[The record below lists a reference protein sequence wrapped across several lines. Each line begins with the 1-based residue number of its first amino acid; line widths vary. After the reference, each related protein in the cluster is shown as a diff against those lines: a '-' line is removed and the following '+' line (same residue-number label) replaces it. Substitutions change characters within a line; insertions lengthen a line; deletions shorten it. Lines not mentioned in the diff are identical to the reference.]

1 MADDAKLRIL
11 IEAILDEKGI
21 KQAENALK
29 GVGKEG
35 VKTGELVKTAGRDM
49 TGFMDKAVGFI
60 SNMGIVAVAVGGAMT
75 PIIKAAQSYVNTAQM
90 ANAGSR
96 EWLATT
102 YQIEQAQLKVGKAAM
117 DFLLPT
123 YSKIGDLVEKWG
135 NFAESNPAGALLGVG
150 LAGAGGAIGITEIV
164 GFVLKKMLPG
174 LAGAGGT
181 AAGVSA
187 TSGVVSGAA
196 SAAGGAGMTVASM
209 FPESVL
215 APAAAGTAAVGGA
228 AIAGTATAVS
238 AIALIGAAEVANY
251 KSTMGV
257 VEANEEQG
265 NVIKRSNNIWE
276 RFSDY
281 ITTLYNPSYPLTQ
294 YVTPE
299 EAAARDAENKQAE
312 EDNSG
317 MSWWEKFW
325 SQFKKS
331 PIVGG
336 TPTTT
341 QDILPASVKSEF
353 KTTELI
359 KAQYEFRKQ
368 ETYAQE
374 DFHRQWKYSVADFN
388 RNRLYQEEDFN
399 RQRAISYRSFAMQQA
414 QSEKMFYLQR
424 AIAQRDYQISVSRN
438 DYDYQLSRKR
448 AQEDHNF
455 SLKQIM
461 LSGDALAYYYSERQF
476 KIDKQRAE
484 EDYQLQKRR
493 AAEDFARSQGDSLM
507 FFNIERAF
515 SRKMFDIQMQDQ
527 EIQYQITRDRAKWE
541 FENVTL
547 KRMDEEYKIQAN
559 RRLKGFYDQIA
570 PMFLLE
576 NDLRLK
582 YENSFLDTSIQG
594 YISAATAMQNYFNQL
609 IENYRLPNDQ
619 NMYPGV
625 PNRQAG
631 GYTSNQAY
639 MLHDHE
645 FVLSPSTT
653 RHAEQVA
660 QGALSQD
667 KIISMLSGGGGLVY
681 NDSRQFSRGLSID
694 EKTMLRQELRQMVVE
709 AFR

>member
-49 TGFMDKAVGFI
+49 SGFMDKAVGFI
-60 SNMGIVAVAVGGAMT
+60 SNMGMVSVAVGGAMT
-75 PIIKAAQSYVNTAQM
+75 PIVKAAQSYVSTVKM
-90 ANAGSR
+90 ANEGSR
-96 EWLATT
+96 AWLATT

-117 DFLLPT
+117 DFLLPA

-135 NFAESNPAGALLGVG
+135 NFAENNPTTALLGMG
-150 LAGAGGAIGITEIV
+150 LAGAGGAVGVTEIL
-164 GFVLKKMLPG
+164 GFLLKKMLPG
-174 LAGAGGT
+174 LASAGGT

-196 SAAGGAGMTVASM
+196 GGAGMTAANLFPSVA
-209 FPESVL
+209 PL
-215 APAAAGTAAVGGA
+215 AAAPAAGAGLGA
-228 AIAGTATAVS
+228 TIAGLGGIATVYG
-238 AIALIGAAEVANY
+238 LIVQNEVKQY
-251 KSTMGV
+251 ESTKKII
-257 VEANEEQG
+257 EANEEQG
-265 NVIKRSNNIWE
+265 NVIKKSTNYWDKIVEAFQTYNDPYYHLKQWE
-276 RFSDY
+276 
-281 ITTLYNPSYPLTQ
+281 
-294 YVTPE
+294 TPE
-299 EAAARDAENKQAE
+299 EAAARSVSDAQAE
-312 EDNSG
+312 SEAEG
-317 MSWWEKFW
+317 QTGWQKFLNGL
-325 SQFKKS
+325 KKAF
-331 PIVGG
+331 GG
-336 TPTTT
+336 DTTPT
-341 QDILPASVKSEF
+341 QDAASTSLELKGNF
-353 KTTELI
+353 KMTDLI

-374 DFHRQWKYSVADFN
+374 DFNRQWSYANADFN

-424 AIAQRDYQISVSRN
+424 AIAQRDYQISVARN

-448 AQEDHNF
+448 ATEDYNF

-461 LSGDALAYYYSERQF
+461 LSGDALAYYYAERQY
-476 KIDKQRAE
+476 KLDNQRQE
-484 EDYQLQKRR
+484 EDYQLQKQR
-493 AAEDFARSQGDSLM
+493 AAEDFQRSQTDSLM

-515 SRKMFDIQMQDQ
+515 SRKMFEIQMQDQ
-527 EIQYQITRDRAKWE
+527 EIQYQITRDRAQWE

-547 KRMDEEYKIQAN
+547 KRMDEEYKIMAN
-559 RRLKGFYDQIA
+559 RRLQGFYDQIA
-570 PMFLLE
+570 PMFLKE
-576 NDLRLK
+576 NELRLK

-594 YISAATAMQNYFNQL
+594 YIDAATAMQDYFNNL
-609 IENYRLPNDQ
+609 VFIYTEWGNEVFGEGAGGAPS
-619 NMYPGV
+619 
-625 PNRQAG
+625 RQSG
-631 GYTSNQAY
+631 GYTSQQAY